1 MWDGL
6 ISFLWAYGFLSGFW
20 VLYVFV
26 MGLYRAKLDGSL
38 TRTAWVV
45 GFPWIVLAIL
55 VDWVVNWTIATLLF
69 WDLPRSRSEL
79 VTGRFQRY
87 LTGDTGWRAKS
98 ASWVCSHLLDYLDPR
113 GHHCKGKP

>member
-1 MWDGL
+1 MLEGL
-6 ISFLWAYGFLSGFW
+6 ITALWAYGFLSGFW

-26 MGLYRAKLDGSL
+26 MGLYRAKLEGSL
-38 TRTAWVV
+38 TKTALVI
-45 GFPWIVLAIL
+45 GFPWIVLAIA
-55 VDWVVNWTIATLLF
+55 VDWVANQLASLLF

-87 LTGDTGWRAKS
+87 LREDTGWRSKT

-113 GHHCKGKP
+113 GHHCKGVS